1 MLEHLISHITSD
13 SESEILISLDVK
25 KERNLIRVTSC
36 RRDDC
41 AQQVHFVNSKLHLYH
56 ECTISDLEFR
66 ISNSSSPEKMD
77 RENLPNMVF
86 KVFIWWWLLKKI
98 SLDDETWIYGWHK
111 CLFSFCQILLLY
123 GGLTVAIQKW
133 IFNIWI
139 FDHGFL
145 ISFSTSLI
153 GCWMD

>member
-1 MLEHLISHITSD
+1 MQMSKSVPRSILPKWTALKSKSGRYQVLETQRLLRAILDFGASLIIIIIFDCPLFTWLD
-13 SESEILISLDVK
+13 KYFFLLCEIKKTAYGGTKMIISVDK
-25 KERNLIRVTSC
+25 
-36 RRDDC
+36 
-41 AQQVHFVNSKLHLYH
+41 
-56 ECTISDLEFR
+56 
-66 ISNSSSPEKMD
+66 
-77 RENLPNMVF
+77 
-86 KVFIWWWLLKKI
+86 
-98 SLDDETWIYGWHK
+98 TWIYGWHK